1 MNDTRTHYAGGQ
13 EHENEPVPG
22 LPASL
27 PAGERILW
35 QGSPRFAAMATQA
48 FHVRKVAVYF
58 ALLIGVRGALAL
70 ADGMSPVAA
79 LGHALWLLPL
89 AAGGI
94 GLLMLLA
101 WLVGRSTLYTITT
114 KRVVLRYGVA
124 LPMSINVPFAII
136 ESAGLRVRDD
146 GTGELTLALGGA
158 DRIAYLHLWPHAR
171 PWALKQPQPMLRGI
185 EQPQAVAAL
194 LAAAL
199 AGEPL
204 PQWAEANPAARPG
217 SAGGAGTLVPAGF

>member
-1 MNDTRTHYAGGQ
+1 MNETRTHYAGGQ

-22 LPASL
+22 LPGAL

-35 QGSPRFAAMATQA
+35 QGAPRFASLAAQA
-48 FHVRKVAVYF
+48 FHVRKITVYF
-58 ALLIGVRGALAL
+58 ALMIVARGALAL
-70 ADGMSPVAA
+70 GDGMTGSQAVV
-79 LGHALWLLPL
+79 HALWAVPL

-94 GLLMLLA
+94 GLLLLLA

-136 ESAGLRVRDD
+136 ESAGLRVRAD
-146 GTGELTLALGGA
+146 GSGELTLALGGA

-185 EQPQAVAAL
+185 EEPQAVAAL

-204 PQWAEANPAARPG
+204 PQRAAPRLAANPG
-217 SAGGAGTLVPAGF
+217 NGTLVHAGV